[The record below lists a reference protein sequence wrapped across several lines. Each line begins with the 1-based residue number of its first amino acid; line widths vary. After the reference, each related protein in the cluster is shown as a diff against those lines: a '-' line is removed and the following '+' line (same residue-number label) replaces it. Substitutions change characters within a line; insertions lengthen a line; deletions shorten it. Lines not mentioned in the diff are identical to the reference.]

1 MIKQLYHACMLVAIL
16 SIVSCQ
22 KKDTPPVINP
32 PVTDSFPIKIPKP
45 PFKVAYYAFD
55 ATPNVLPLTN
65 FATEAN
71 VVVLFEGTAWEMA
84 DSVHYGK
91 SDSYILTVNPNYHSY
106 KSILQHVRT
115 LQKAGV
121 KVLMNVDDAN
131 SWNTATP
138 FTDYQGKGLNY
149 QQFASFVKAC
159 ITDSLHFDGIAL
171 DVEHMAN
178 TPANS
183 NFIALIKELGKY
195 YGPLSPDSNYTIYT
209 AAIYTGGQAGYAIGQ
224 SPDVAK
230 YLNFVQDMGY
240 FQNNVTRFYRWS
252 DSIGAAKTMI
262 GVAKVYN
269 TLTNAKTAATWQPTT
284 GSKAGIMVFA
294 GNVDS
299 GYTNATFRAL

>member
-1 MIKQLYHACMLVAIL
+1 MKQQFYVCLLVSMI
-16 SIVSCQ
+16 SIISCQ
-22 KKDTPPVINP
+22 KNDTSPALPD
-32 PVTDSFPIKIPKP
+32 TDTLPARIKIPSP

-55 ATPNVLPLTN
+55 ATPNDLPLTN
-65 FATEAN
+65 FAAAAN

-106 KSILQHVRT
+106 KSILDHVRI

-131 SWNTATP
+131 SWNTSTP
-138 FTDYQGKGLNY
+138 FTDYKGQALNP
-149 QQFASFVKAC
+149 QQFAAFVKNC
-159 ITDSLHFDGIAL
+159 ITDSLHLDGIAL
-171 DVEHMAN
+171 DVEHMNA

-183 NFIALIKELGKY
+183 NFITLIKELGKY
-195 YGPLSPDSNYTIYT
+195 YGPQSPDSNYTIYT
-209 AAIYTGGQAGYAIGQ
+209 AAIFSGGRAGYAIGQ
-224 SPDVAK
+224 SPDVAS

-240 FQNNVTRFYRWS
+240 FQNNVTRFYRWA

-269 TLTNAKTAATWQPTT
+269 TLSNAKTAAAWQPAT
-284 GSKAGIMVFA
+284 GNKAGIMVFA

-299 GYTNATFRAL
+299 AYTNTTFRSL